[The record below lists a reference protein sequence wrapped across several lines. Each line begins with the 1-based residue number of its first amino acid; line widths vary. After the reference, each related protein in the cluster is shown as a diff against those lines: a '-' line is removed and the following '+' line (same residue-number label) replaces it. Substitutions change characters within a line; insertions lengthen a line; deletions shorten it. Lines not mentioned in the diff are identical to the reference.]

1 MTMAC
6 RSDYRDRLRDEDN
19 AALNRRRPE
28 RLRDADHRDE
38 AGNVFRQ
45 EDLPGYGCSP
55 EGFEE

>member
-1 MTMAC
+1 MNQ
-6 RSDYRDRLRDEDN
+6 RSDYAQRLRDEDN
-19 AALNRRRPE
+19 AEQSRRRSV
-28 RLRDADHRDE
+28 LLADCDHRDE